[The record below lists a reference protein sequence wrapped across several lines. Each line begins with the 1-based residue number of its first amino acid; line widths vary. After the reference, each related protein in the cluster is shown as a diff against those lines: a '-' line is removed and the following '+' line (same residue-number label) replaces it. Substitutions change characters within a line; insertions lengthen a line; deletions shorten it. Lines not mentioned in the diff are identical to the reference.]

1 MEEWKYAES
10 DPTQRLSRIHIFTV
24 IKKQENREIEFTI
37 TVHEYVSP
45 PAAGMHFFARAD
57 KQTNQNLAPYTPTGW
72 GNDLLS
78 ALSDCVNA
86 IEKFPYQGE

>member
-1 MEEWKYAES
+1 MEDWKYAET
-10 DPTQRLSRIHIFTV
+10 DPAQRLSRVHTFTV
-24 IKKQENREIEFTI
+24 KKKQPDREIEFTI

-45 PAAGMHFFARAD
+45 PAAGMRFLAEAD
-57 KQTNQNLAPYTPTGW
+57 KQTNQDLAPYTPTGW

-78 ALSDCVNA
+78 ALSYCIQA

>member
-1 MEEWKYAES
+1 MEEWKYAET
-10 DPTQRLSRIHIFTV
+10 DPAQKLSRLHTFTV
-24 IKKQENREIEFTI
+24 NKKQADREIEFTI
-37 TVHEYVSP
+37 TVHEYVTP
-45 PAAGMHFFARAD
+45 PAAGMRFFAKAD

-78 ALSDCVNA
+78 ALSDCIQA

>member
-10 DPTQRLSRIHIFTV
+10 DPAQRLSRIHTFSV
-24 IKKQENREIEFTI
+24 NKKQEDREIEFTI

-45 PAAGMHFFARAD
+45 PAAGMRFFAKAD

-78 ALSDCVNA
+78 ALSDCINA

>member
-10 DPTQRLSRIHIFTV
+10 DPAQRLSRVETFTV
-24 IKKQENREIEFTI
+24 IKKQEDREIEFMI
-37 TVHEYVSP
+37 TVQEYVSP
-45 PAAGMHFFARAD
+45 PAAGMRFFAKAD

-78 ALSDCVNA
+78 ALSDCINA
-86 IEKFPYQGE
+86 IEKFPYQGD

>member
-1 MEEWKYAES
+1 MEEWRYAES
-10 DPTQRLSRIHIFTV
+10 DPAQSLSRLHHFTV
-24 IKKQENREIEFTI
+24 TKKQADREIEFTI

-45 PAAGMHFFARAD
+45 PAPGMGFFAKAD
-57 KQTNQNLAPYTPTGW
+57 KQTNQNVAPYTPTGW

-78 ALSDCVNA
+78 ALSECINA

>member
-1 MEEWKYAES
+1 MDEWEYAET
-10 DPTQRLSRIHIFTV
+10 DPAQRLSRLHIFTV
-24 IKKQENREIEFTI
+24 IKSQSDKEIEFTI

-45 PAAGMHFFARAD
+45 PAAGMRFFAKAD
-57 KQTNQNLAPYTPTGW
+57 KQTNQHLVPYTPTAW

-78 ALSDCVNA
+78 ALGDCIRA